1 MSYNKDINKLRQPI
15 DARNIK
21 IPQLKTAVLQTDV
34 IAANDT
40 AVISDVDHT
49 INPEGF
55 QLLKVLWGSQ
65 ELHHQIGILDR
76 KTNRF
81 SNIPVQNI
89 NDALLQVN
97 KPDEPL
103 DFYFA
108 CAEYK
113 TADNRK
119 ADNVAGARGVWL
131 DFDCGEDKDADNK
144 GYLTKEIAQEALN
157 IFCIKLKL
165 PKPTHI
171 VDSGNGLH
179 VYWLFDNIV
188 YREEWQKAAKKLKAL
203 TIADNLKV
211 DGSRTADIASVLRIP
226 GTMNNKRGIPKPVRL
241 IYAHDDLINAE
252 TMLQAIDDAYNTA
265 VSQKPTINKNIT
277 KADST
282 QSEAPDLKRLNSALK
297 KLDPDCDEKT
307 WKLDIIAAL
316 AHAAANFPDCYEDLH
331 KTAKNFSSGEL
342 RGIPS
347 VAWSTPGK
355 SNGLTGE
362 EAFEIEWKRF
372 FNSSYSGR
380 VTTLNT
386 IYYKAMQAGWKA
398 PKEEFT
404 AVNDDVIKADG
415 DEPLDALQTLQKKY
429 ALINLNGRV
438 FTFDQQRLETTA
450 GQSAQKLELSNQG
463 DATLLLKRAIK
474 AKFPNNKDKGIV
486 TEFFESPE
494 TTLYEGVEFNP
505 KSNNKNYLNLWIGPY
520 RKAKQGNKKLIL
532 AFLLDVICD
541 GDESS
546 YNYLINY
553 IAHALQKPEEKPG
566 VMIILLGGQGIGKG
580 TFGRLMQKIW
590 TSTYLQVSNI
600 DAITGNFNGALERS
614 FIVFMDEALFAGDR
628 KSSDALKSLVTEPL
642 ILLNEKHQPARQ
654 AKSYHRFIAATN
666 ATHLKHT
673 DNDDR
678 RDFVLQVSDRHKD
691 DHHYWNELD
700 YEMNHGGIEAFMHD
714 LLERDLSSFNVRVK
728 PSTAA
733 LLEQKLLSL
742 GPIERWWHNCL
753 EYGEVESI
761 DEHGKIATSGKW
773 TDFHETSSLVKYV
786 MEFSGGKLFRK
797 PTPKD
802 IVSTLTKICP
812 SITKGQET
820 TGGFRRRGL
829 WLPKLHVARKEFETY
844 IGGSLSWFRFNG

>member
-157 IFCIKLKL
+157 IFCTKLKL

-226 GTMNNKRGIPKPVRL
+226 GTMNNKSATPKPVRL

-265 VSQKPTINKNIT
+265 VPQKRTINKNTT
-277 KADST
+277 KADSA
-282 QSEAPDLKRLNSALK
+282 QSEVPDLKRLASALK
-297 KLDPDCDEKT
+297 VLDPDCEEDI
-307 WKLDIIAAL
+307 WKLKRL
-316 AHAAANFPDCYEDLH
+316 APMAKAAAEHPELADQLRELARDW
-331 KTAKNFSSGEL
+331 SSGEL
-342 RGIPS
+342 AGKPS

-362 EAFEIEWKRF
+362 AALEIEW
-372 FNSSYSGR
+372 
-380 VTTLNT
+380 
-386 IYYKAMQAGWKA
+386 
-398 PKEEFT
+398 
-404 AVNDDVIKADG
+404 D
-415 DEPLDALQTLQKKY
+415 
-429 ALINLNGRV
+429 
-438 FTFDQQRLETTA
+438 
-450 GQSAQKLELSNQG
+450 
-463 DATLLLKRAIK
+463 
-474 AKFPNNKDKGIV
+474 
-486 TEFFESPE
+486 
-494 TTLYEGVEFNP
+494 
-505 KSNNKNYLNLWIGPY
+505 
-520 RKAKQGNKKLIL
+520 
-532 AFLLDVICD
+532 
-541 GDESS
+541 
-546 YNYLINY
+546 
-553 IAHALQKPEEKPG
+553 
-566 VMIILLGGQGIGKG
+566 
-580 TFGRLMQKIW
+580 
-590 TSTYLQVSNI
+590 
-600 DAITGNFNGALERS
+600 
-614 FIVFMDEALFAGDR
+614 
-628 KSSDALKSLVTEPL
+628 
-642 ILLNEKHQPARQ
+642 
-654 AKSYHRFIAATN
+654 
-666 ATHLKHT
+666 
-673 DNDDR
+673 
-678 RDFVLQVSDRHKD
+678 
-691 DHHYWNELD
+691 
-700 YEMNHGGIEAFMHD
+700 
-714 LLERDLSSFNVRVK
+714 
-728 PSTAA
+728 
-733 LLEQKLLSL
+733 
-742 GPIERWWHNCL
+742 
-753 EYGEVESI
+753 
-761 DEHGKIATSGKW
+761 
-773 TDFHETSSLVKYV
+773 
-786 MEFSGGKLFRK
+786 
-797 PTPKD
+797 
-802 IVSTLTKICP
+802 
-812 SITKGQET
+812 
-820 TGGFRRRGL
+820 
-829 WLPKLHVARKEFETY
+829 
-844 IGGSLSWFRFNG
+844 RFNKCVFLRS